1 MCTGLVLFKSMQ
13 ILAVDAGTL
22 LSTVQNVPLP
32 YPLMV
37 LCTSAAE
44 LLTLIESAT
53 LKATVITS
61 TKERCAWD
69 SGLVNAM
76 GSMETMTPSLDG
88 DLCPASS

>member
-37 LCTSAAE
+37 LCTWSAN
-44 LLTLIESAT
+44 LKTLIASAT

-69 SGLVNAM
+69 SGLENAM
-76 GSMETMTPSLDG
+76 GTMETMTPTLDG
-88 DLCPASS
+88 KLCPASS